1 MYSSKDSAA
10 EFDDLKD
17 CLDSLAG
24 EGDLPKSTLV
34 SRNIT
39 VLGHRT
45 SVRLEPEMWAALSDI
60 ARRERTS
67 IHNLCSL
74 VQLKKVKESSLTAA
88 IRVFLLLYYRA
99 AATEEGHLRAR
110 HGNFDVMKAR
120 VQVSDSML
128 RQRA

>member
-74 VQLKKVKESSLTAA
+74 VQLKKS
-88 IRVFLLLYYRA
+88 RRA
-99 AATEEGHLRAR
+99 A
-110 HGNFDVMKAR
+110 
-120 VQVSDSML
+120 
-128 RQRA
+128 